1 LIDRYYTENS
11 EEEKSMFMARVIG
24 NVVATRK
31 EESLVGSRFMIIQRL
46 DKNENPIGD
55 ECIAADYIGAGK
67 GELVLVGTGS
77 SVRVEDKHA
86 GRPIDMAILG
96 IIDEVQ

>member
-1 LIDRYYTENS
+1 
-11 EEEKSMFMARVIG
+11 MFMAKVIG

-31 EESLVGSRFMIIQRL
+31 EESLVGTRFMIIQKL

-55 ECIAADYIGAGK
+55 EMIAADFIGAGK

-77 SVRVEDKHA
+77 SVRVEDKNHCK
-86 GRPIDMAILG
+86 PIDMAILG

>member
-1 LIDRYYTENS
+1 
-11 EEEKSMFMARVIG
+11 MFMAKVIG

-31 EESLVGSRFMIIQRL
+31 EESLVGTRFMIIQRL
-46 DKNENPIGD
+46 DKQENPIGE

-77 SVRVEDKHA
+77 SVRVEDKNRA
-86 GRPIDMAILG
+86 KPIDMAIIG

>member
-1 LIDRYYTENS
+1 
-11 EEEKSMFMARVIG
+11 MFMAKVIG

-31 EESLVGSRFMIIQRL
+31 EESLVGTRFMIIQRL
-46 DKNENPIGD
+46 DKQENPIGE

-77 SVRVEDKHA
+77 SVRVEDKNKEK
-86 GRPIDMAILG
+86 PIDMAIIG

>member
-1 LIDRYYTENS
+1 
-11 EEEKSMFMARVIG
+11 MFMARVIG

-55 ECIAADYIGAGK
+55 ECIAAD
-67 GELVLVGTGS
+67 
-77 SVRVEDKHA
+77 
-86 GRPIDMAILG
+86 
-96 IIDEVQ
+96 

>member
-1 LIDRYYTENS
+1 
-11 EEEKSMFMARVIG
+11 MFMAKVIG

-31 EESLVGSRFMIIQRL
+31 EESLVGTRFMIIQRL
-46 DKNENPIGD
+46 DKQENPIGE

-77 SVRVEDKHA
+77 SVRVEDKNKTK
-86 GRPIDMAILG
+86 PIDMAIIG

>member
-1 LIDRYYTENS
+1 
-11 EEEKSMFMARVIG
+11 MFMARVIG

-31 EESLVGSRFMIIQRL
+31 EESLVGTRFMIIQRL
-46 DKNENPIGD
+46 DKEENPIGE
-55 ECIAADYIGAGK
+55 ECIAADFIGAGK

-77 SVRVEDKHA
+77 SVRVDEKNNTK
-86 GRPIDMAILG
+86 PIDMAILG